1 MASQSETSKI
11 LSAISEL
18 KAQISSLEA
27 KMGAL
32 ALSPEPLKPAK
43 GKAAKKPRDPD
54 APKRQPTEWI
64 LFTNRVR
71 SLLKANDYPVGS
83 EVQQF
88 CSYLKSEME
97 LYKWT
102 DDNILTFRQSWT
114 APERKVKEPKS
125 EEPKPEKPKK
135 VLSPEHKAA
144 LLEGKKKKAAER
156 KASESESD
164 SEKPK
169 AKAAA
174 EVPLPASEPQ
184 SEAESTGSSESKK
197 RGPKKGTKLT
207 EEQKAARKAK
217 RAENKAKK
225 LQTAIAPSEEKEEGE
240 VSESEAEAEPE
251 PEVSL
256 NPLILKGKRYL
267 WNPLNNHCYHR
278 EEDGTQGDWAGLLDV
293 KTKTI
298 KMVPEPEDE

>member
-32 ALSPEPLKPAK
+32 ALKESSEPLKPAK

-71 SLLKANDYPVGS
+71 SLLKANGYPVGS

-88 CSYLKSEME
+88 CSHLKAERELHEWSDSE
-97 LYKWT
+97 
-102 DDNILTFRQSWT
+102 ILPFREAWT
-114 APERKVKEPKS
+114 APERKPREPKS
-125 EEPKPEKPKK
+125 SEPKPEKPKK

-144 LLEGKKKKAAER
+144 LLEGKKKKAAEK
-156 KASESESD
+156 KASESET
-164 SEKPK
+164 EKPK
-169 AKAAA
+169 AKKPA
-174 EVPLPASEPQ
+174 EVPLPPSEPQ
-184 SEAESTGSSESKK
+184 SEAESTGSSDSKK

-207 EEQKAARKAK
+207 DEQKAARKAK

-225 LQTAIAPSEEKEEGE
+225 EQTAIAPSEEKEEGE
-240 VSESEAEAEPE
+240 VSESEAEPE
-251 PEVSL
+251 PEISL
-256 NPLILKGKRYL
+256 SPMILKGKRYL
-267 WNPLNNHCYHR
+267 WNALNNHCYHR
-278 EEDGTQGDWAGLLDV
+278 EEDGTQGDWAGILDLS
-293 KTKTI
+293 TKTI